1 MAGRKRR
8 KMKLLAATAPNNGG
22 GSTEEREGAD
32 EQNSLFCV
40 PVEILEQIL
49 SRLNLKEN
57 IRASA
62 VCKKWLAASISVR
75 VANKAPWLMFFP
87 KFGDL
92 VEFYDP
98 SVRQTYSVELPEL
111 RGSRLCYAKDG
122 WLLLYKPRTLRVF
135 FFNPYT
141 KNVINLPRLELTYQI
156 VAFSEAPTSPDCIVF
171 TVKHISPT
179 LVAISTC
186 QPGATEW
193 TTANYQNRLPFVSSI
208 WNKLVFCNGVAYRIP
223 SIMIDT
229 TRGSSVMIGE
239 NKILSRAFGLIH
251 RRTFRSLPEKICG
264 QRASNARSDLQTTSS
279 TCCRVVR

>member
-8 KMKLLAATAPNNGG
+8 KMKFLATTAPNNGG
-22 GSTEEREGAD
+22 GSAEEREGAD

-40 PVEILEQIL
+40 PIEILEQIL

-98 SVRQTYSVELPEL
+98 SVRQTYSIELPEL
-111 RGSRLCYAKDG
+111 CGSRLCYAKDG

-156 VAFSEAPTSPDCIVF
+156 VAFSEAPTSPDC
-171 TVKHISPT
+171 
-179 LVAISTC
+179 
-186 QPGATEW
+186 
-193 TTANYQNRLPFVSSI
+193 
-208 WNKLVFCNGVAYRIP
+208 VAYRIP
-223 SIMIDT
+223 SITIDT

-251 RRTFRSLPEKICG
+251 RRTFRSLPEKICDKG
-264 QRASNARSDLQTTSS
+264 PQLQGPIFKQLHQPAAE
-279 TCCRVVR
+279 